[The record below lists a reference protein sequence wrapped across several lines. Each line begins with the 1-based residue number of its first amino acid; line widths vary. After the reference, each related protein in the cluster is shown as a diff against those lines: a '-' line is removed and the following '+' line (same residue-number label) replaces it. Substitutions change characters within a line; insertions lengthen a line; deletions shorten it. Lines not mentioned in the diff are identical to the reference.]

1 MDLCISELHL
11 RRPPWRLRNKVIAE
25 NLLPNKSVL
34 DLGGGAANLLKYY
47 SPTDYMCVDGM
58 DIPEVDKVIDL
69 NTDYQN
75 ELTNNWDYAVNSGI
89 LEFVANVELY
99 LDRQKSLA
107 KEYIFTWHPDKL
119 MGKQG
124 HDWIQEII
132 KKNYSIEKS
141 ISWGP
146 QKIYRCL
153 LK

>member
-25 NLLPNKSVL
+25 NLLPNKSVV

-58 DIPEVDKVIDL
+58 DMPEVDKKLDL

-75 ELTNNWDYAVNSGI
+75 ELPNNWDYAVNSGI
-89 LEFVANVELY
+89 LEYVYNIELY

-107 KEYIFTWHPDKL
+107 KEYIFTWFPDKL
-119 MGKQG
+119 QGKQG
-124 HDWIQEII
+124 HEWIVPII
-132 KKNYSIEKS
+132 EKNYSITQT
-141 ISWGP
+141 IPWGI
-146 QKIYRCL
+146 QKIYKCL
-153 LK
+153 PK